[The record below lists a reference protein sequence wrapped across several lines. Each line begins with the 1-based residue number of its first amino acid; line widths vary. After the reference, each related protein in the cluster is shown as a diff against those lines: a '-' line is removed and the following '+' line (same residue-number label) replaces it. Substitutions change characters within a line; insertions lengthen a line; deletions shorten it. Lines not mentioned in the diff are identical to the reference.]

1 MTVVP
6 NRVLLSEKHDIRTK
20 DELNDLMARVF
31 AEGLEGLVIKMN
43 DATFAN
49 LFPGKRH
56 PFRSVYEPG
65 KRHWIKIK
73 KDYLAEGAMADSAD
87 LVVLGAYFGTGNK
100 GGMMSVFLMGA
111 FDPAI
116 DQFCTV
122 TKCANGFDDRTLLR
136 LQKQL
141 KMIKIS
147 KDYSKVP
154 SWLNV
159 ARSMVPDFVVA
170 DPKAAP
176 VWEITGAEFSRS
188 GFHTAGTT
196 TDHEGISIRF
206 PRVTRQRPDKS
217 WKEATDVPRLESLF
231 KASRSQSDWS
241 RKLEALSNPS
251 PANKRAAQRDEVLAS
266 AKVRSIGCKSIGSLP
281 DSLQK
286 PRLFRVRE
294 SAQFNYLR
302 PLLEGFVINVP
313 GALIGDESF
322 QMLYRRL
329 VACGAVVTGDGLRET
344 TKPVTHTI
352 VVPPNTN
359 PASSLDGVTP
369 LTVDWL
375 EKSINEGKLQP
386 LPANQPQICEM

>member
-1 MTVVP
+1 LHETPYSKTFKNRINIDANITEYYEQDVVTRIGVFVVVVP
-6 NRVLLSEKHDIRTK
+6 TFFSSSFQTK

-43 DATFAN
+43 D
-49 LFPGKRH
+49 
-56 PFRSVYEPG
+56 SVYEPG

-266 AKVRSIGCKSIGSLP
+266 AK
-281 DSLQK
+281 K